1 MYSKMKN
8 LKMNKIMIS
17 YKNLDGIRKEN
28 INFKVKN
35 SSMIKIQ
42 QKISMMTSQQKQNQ
56 HLRKMIKNKRLKF

>member
-1 MYSKMKN
+1 
-8 LKMNKIMIS
+8 MIS